1 MLFYFRLSS
10 ENISSPYDDR
20 LDKNERLVVT
30 IIVLKWNQT
39 KYCENCYFLKQI
51 I

>member
-20 LDKNERLVVT
+20 LDKNERLVV
-30 IIVLKWNQT
+30 IFLKCNQT
-39 KYCENCYFLKQI
+39 KYCEKCYFLKGSEV
-51 I
+51 